1 MFETPKQNIFSFTLL
16 FVAKM
21 ERRTL
26 SENYVT
32 GNWLIVYSSFKICL
46 NMVMITEVFIRLFF
60 CFVLLMSLFGLSDH
74 PMLLL
79 VLDLNMFFVFKF
91 KNNLALELNFISSLL
106 LACKNKYTN
115 KNTTCLFPRK
125 YSRSKVSACRCLIL
139 CLLIYAWLFFLL
151 FCSCCMILTL
161 FRSRWSVKCSRKL

>member
-1 MFETPKQNIFSFTLL
+1 MLLIIDCLLKVQNLFEYGYDYRSFYQTVLL
-16 FVAKM
+16 
-21 ERRTL
+21 
-26 SENYVT
+26 
-32 GNWLIVYSSFKICL
+32 
-46 NMVMITEVFIRLFF
+46 F
-60 CFVLLMSLFGLSDH
+60 CFVNVFVCSSDH
-74 PMLLL
+74 PMPLL